1 MFKRALFGQT
11 VPHDLVLFSLRCSA
25 SRHPW
30 KTHRQPPESGR
41 SERLRQTSPWAKS
54 IEKDPPRYFEPDAV
68 LNGWP
73 TKTRRECGNAFLGE
87 RVPAQPR
94 LRLLM
99 CVTSCP
105 RLSETQ
111 DHITHFGRSGR
122 TKAKEKPAKSRGGPL
137 RSRRRY
143 SVVGGA

>member
-1 MFKRALFGQT
+1 MFKRALFGRARQ
-11 VPHDLVLFSLRCSA
+11 HDLVLFSLRCST

-30 KTHRQPPESGR
+30 KTHRQPPEAKR
-41 SERLRQTSPWAKS
+41 SERYAK
-54 IEKDPPRYFEPDAV
+54 PRHGQRALNGPAEILGPDAV
-68 LNGWP
+68 LNSQQ
-73 TKTRRECGNAFLGE
+73 RLEECGNAFLGE

-122 TKAKEKPAKSRGGPL
+122 TKARQKRSPPRADEGPCTADD
-137 RSRRRY
+137 ST
-143 SVVGGA
+143 